1 MTGVLYPST
10 PKNLISSQF
19 LNKLIHAD
27 RNETVN
33 KKDGEQLS

>member
-10 PKNLISSQF
+10 PKNLPFSQF
-19 LNKLIHAD
+19 LNKLIHVD

-33 KKDGEQLS
+33 KKHGKQLS